1 MFTPPGQ
8 LSSDGKWYWDGSQ
21 WAPSMSPDGH
31 YRWNGSQWLP
41 HRRMYFG
48 EYVDQSLVLFG
59 MGILGTFF
67 CPWFLGLVFY
77 GLGLTA
83 ATMGL
88 RHTPTRSAQAIIGIV
103 ANGVGLVILAV
114 LFLANALLR
123 A

>member
-1 MFTPPGQ
+1 
-8 LSSDGKWYWDGSQ
+8 
-21 WAPSMSPDGH
+21 
-31 YRWNGSQWLP
+31 
-41 HRRMYFG
+41 MYFG

-67 CPWFLGLVFY
+67 CPWFLGVVFY